1 MTPVKMDDE
10 EACQKGEAV
19 KAMLTERSGNVKIEE
34 KEQVFRN
41 IICL

>member
-10 EACQKGEAV
+10 EACQEGEAV